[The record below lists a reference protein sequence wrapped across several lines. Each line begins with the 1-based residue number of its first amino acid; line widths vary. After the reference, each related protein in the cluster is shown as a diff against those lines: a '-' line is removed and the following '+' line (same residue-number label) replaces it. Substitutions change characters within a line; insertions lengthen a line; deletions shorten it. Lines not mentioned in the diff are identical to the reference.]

1 MDMARLVVRDEPDT
15 LIGERDGGE
24 CDLRQRGAMR
34 QGTER
39 TMGTAIMV

>member
-1 MDMARLVVRDEPDT
+1 MDMAWLVARDERNA
-15 LIGERDGGE
+15 LIGEHYGGE